1 MHKPMTA
8 HELEV
13 YRAELTAA
21 DRRRN
26 ADPVYKAQTATLQW
40 LRRLGH
46 AVDFST
52 FTPETPGR
60 PSVFFVPHPLA
71 AYDGRPCP
79 YCGKEMRLNKP
90 RHPTR
95 DHVKPRSKGGKL
107 KPGNKLIVCRPC
119 NGDKG
124 SKTLKEWVERL
135 TALEDPRAGVV
146 QNLIDR
152 GAP

>member
-1 MHKPMTA
+1 MQ
-8 HELEV
+8 
-13 YRAELTAA
+13 AEAVAA

-26 ADPVYKAQTATLQW
+26 ADPIYKAQTGTLQW

-46 AVDFST
+46 AVDFSNDPV
-52 FTPETPGR
+52 FTPELPGE
-60 PSVFFVPHPLA
+60 PSIFVLPPHPLA

-79 YCGKEMRLNKP
+79 YCGKEMHLNER

-124 SKTLKEWVERL
+124 NKTLKEWVVRL
-135 TALEDPRAGVV
+135 LALEDTRAGLV

-152 GAP
+152 GG